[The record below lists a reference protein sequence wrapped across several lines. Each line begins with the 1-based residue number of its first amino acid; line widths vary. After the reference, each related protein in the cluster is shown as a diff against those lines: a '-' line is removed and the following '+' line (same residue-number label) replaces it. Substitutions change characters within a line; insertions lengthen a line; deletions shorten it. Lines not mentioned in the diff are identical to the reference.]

1 MNLPNY
7 FLADLPPEATLSP
20 AMVTEA
26 CQTLKRNRA
35 RYLAQ
40 RSTDSLVRVLCDVAE
55 AWLKPDNAF
64 RRLALEQTWNAGL
77 RHVANGI
84 TRNAVPEAGAPG
96 PGFSRATLQKG
107 LDNFFRQFTPEN
119 FQALLA
125 QELGDARRLD
135 RFVACG
141 GDAPVAGVSGSG
153 SNRAALA
160 VGPEL
165 QVHIAAGNLPN
176 PALMSMVLGLLT
188 RSAQFVKC
196 AHGAEFLPRL
206 FAHSIY
212 DADTKLG
219 ACLEIAE
226 WRGGNADLETALF
239 AEADCVTATGSDET
253 LAAIRARLP
262 VKTRFLGY
270 GHRVSFG
277 FVAGAVLHGSHIRQI
292 ISRAADDVVAWNQLG
307 CLSPHVVYVQTG
319 GEVSPG
325 KFAELLADELERR
338 EQTEPR
344 GELPAEHAAA
354 IASRRGIY
362 EVRAAHSPET
372 TQHWCSRNSTA
383 WTVVYEADARFQLS
397 CLNRFIYVKGV
408 RDLTE
413 ALQSAETVRGQVSTV
428 GLGVPEHKLEELAT
442 QLARWGA
449 TRVCPLGQ
457 MQNPPLTWRHDG
469 RPALEDLVTWTD
481 MEL

>member
-1 MNLPNY
+1 VNLPNY
-7 FLADLPPEATLSP
+7 FLADLPPEAVLSP

-26 CQTLKRNRA
+26 CHTLKRNRE

-40 RSTDSLVRVLCDVAE
+40 RSTTSLVGVLCDVAE

-64 RRLALEQTWNAGL
+64 RRLALESG
-77 RHVANGI
+77 
-84 TRNAVPEAGAPG
+84 PEKT
-96 PGFSRATLQKG
+96 GFSQVTLQKG
-107 LDNFFRQFTPEN
+107 LDNFFHQFTPEN
-119 FQALLA
+119 FHALLA

-141 GDAPVAGVSGSG
+141 GDAPVAGVSGFG

-165 QVHIAAGNLPN
+165 LVHIAAGNLPN

-196 AHGAEFLPRL
+196 VHGAAFLPRL

-219 ACLEIAE
+219 ACLEIAG

-239 AEADCVTATGSDET
+239 AEADSVTATGSDET

-277 FVAGAVLHGSHIRQI
+277 FVAHEVLSGFHTRQI
-292 ISRAADDVVAWNQLG
+292 VSRITDDVVAWNQLG

-319 GEVSPG
+319 GEVSPE

-372 TQHWCSRNSTA
+372 QMWHSKNSTA
-383 WTVVYEADARFQLS
+383 WTVVHEADARFQLS
-397 CLNRFIYVKGV
+397 CLNRFIYVKPV
-408 RDLTE
+408 RDLSE
-413 ALQSAETVRGQVSTV
+413 ALQYAETVRGQVSTV
-428 GLGVPEHKLEELAT
+428 GLAVPEHKLEELAA

-449 TRVCPLGQ
+449 TRVCPLGR

-469 RPALEDLVTWTD
+469 RPALGDLVTWTD
-481 MEL
+481 MEMG

>member
-1 MNLPNY
+1 MILPNY

-40 RSTDSLVRVLCDVAE
+40 RSTDSLVGVLCEVAG

-77 RHVANGI
+77 RHGANGI
-84 TRNAVPEAGAPG
+84 MGNAVPEASAPG
-96 PGFSRATLQKG
+96 PGFSQATLQKG
-107 LDNFFRQFTPEN
+107 LDNFFHQFTPEN
-119 FQALLA
+119 FHALLV
-125 QELGDARRLD
+125 QELGDARWLD
-135 RFVACG
+135 RFVEN
-141 GDAPVAGVSGSG
+141 GSG
-153 SNRAALA
+153 EKSNRSALA

-165 QVHIAAGNLPN
+165 LVHIAAGNLPN
-176 PALMSMVLGLLT
+176 PALTSIVFGLLT
-188 RSAQFVKC
+188 RSAQFMKC

-212 DADTKLG
+212 AADAKLG

-226 WRGGNADLETALF
+226 WRGGNAGLETALF
-239 AEADCVTATGSDET
+239 AEADCVTATGSEET

-277 FVAGAVLHGSHIRQI
+277 FVAHEVLSGSYTRQI
-292 ISRAADDVVAWNQLG
+292 VSRATDDVVAWNQLG

-319 GEVSPG
+319 GEVSPE
-325 KFAELLADELERR
+325 KFAELLAAELERR

-362 EVRAAHSPET
+362 EIRAAHSPET

-413 ALQSAETVRGQVSTV
+413 ALQSAEMVRGQVSTV
-428 GLGVPEHKLEELAT
+428 GLAVPEHKLEELAV
-442 QLARWGA
+442 QLARWGV
-449 TRVCPLGQ
+449 TRVCPLGR

-469 RPALEDLVTWTD
+469 RPALGDLVTWTD
-481 MEL
+481 WEMG